1 MFQNLES
8 NKIIKI
14 LKNVKKYLVKDS
26 VISLQNILIID
37 DKTYFLINNQKN
49 GSYGKIKFYNDDDSN
64 NYICKSALDENSLKS
79 IKAEIKIHS
88 ILSSFQDIYLKNNI
102 IPKVLHVYKIENSDF
117 KDYKIENS
125 SFKEF
130 MMEKY
135 KEDIYDIFVNIN
147 INNIKDEYLFIELL
161 YQISFHLRTLQ
172 KYFSFIHNDLK
183 PNNIF
188 YKLINPNKEISYHNI
203 IFVIGDFGGSSI
215 KFNNNLISGE
225 VKGSSEEL
233 IEEKDIFMLVH
244 IILTFIKDKYKNDMI
259 IFLNKLFNNQ
269 VYTNMAVSKDN
280 KWHKLYTMNK
290 YPSIYKPKNV
300 LKRIKSMYPHFKKLF

>member
-26 VISLQNILIID
+26 VISLENILIID

-49 GSYGKIKFYNDDDSN
+49 GSYGKIKFYNDDSN
-64 NYICKSALDENSLKS
+64 NFICKSALNKHSLKS
-79 IKAEIKIHS
+79 VMAEIKIHS

-117 KDYKIENS
+117 K
-125 SFKEF
+125 EF
-130 MMEKY
+130 MMDKY

-259 IFLNKLFNNQ
+259 RFLNKMFNNQ
-269 VYTNMAVSKDN
+269 VYTNMAVTKDN
-280 KWHKLYTMNK
+280 GWHKLYTMNK

-300 LKRIKSMYPHFKKLF
+300 LKRIKNMYPHFKNFSKN